1 MVPNPSSP
9 LDRLLEVADAANSL
23 RGRDLLGDIRCE
35 INDGAEVAPW
45 VRGIQLARD
54 LALLDADAA
63 YYLVDV
69 LTEAAV
75 GRGFDDDPTLHAI
88 GAEMQAIERR
98 EGLGEDEVY
107 LDASKKLAI
116 LPFVTTATL
125 DVPRIAQLCN
135 ALADE
140 ARVEIVAR
148 LLDGE
153 KCVCDLTDALET
165 GQSRLSYHLKVLK
178 DAGLV
183 TDRREGRWSYYTLAR
198 DAFLET
204 EELLSALRPRATRAP
219 KVSCC

>member
-1 MVPNPSSP
+1 M
-9 LDRLLEVADAANSL
+9 
-23 RGRDLLGDIRCE
+23 
-35 INDGAEVAPW
+35 
-45 VRGIQLARD
+45 
-54 LALLDADAA
+54 
-63 YYLVDV
+63 
-69 LTEAAV
+69 
-75 GRGFDDDPTLHAI
+75 
-88 GAEMQAIERR
+88 
-98 EGLGEDEVY
+98 
-107 LDASKKLAI
+107 
-116 LPFVTTATL
+116 ATIAL

-198 DAFLET
+198 DAFLEA
-204 EELLSALRPRATRAP
+204 EALLSFLRPKARRAA
-219 KVSCC
+219 KVGCC

>member
-1 MVPNPSSP
+1 M
-9 LDRLLEVADAANSL
+9 
-23 RGRDLLGDIRCE
+23 
-35 INDGAEVAPW
+35 
-45 VRGIQLARD
+45 
-54 LALLDADAA
+54 
-63 YYLVDV
+63 
-69 LTEAAV
+69 T
-75 GRGFDDDPTLHAI
+75 
-88 GAEMQAIERR
+88 
-98 EGLGEDEVY
+98 
-107 LDASKKLAI
+107 
-116 LPFVTTATL
+116 TTAL

-198 DAFLET
+198 DAFLEA
-204 EELLSALRPRATRAP
+204 EALLSFLRPKARRAA
-219 KVSCC
+219 KVGCC

>member
-1 MVPNPSSP
+1 MIT
-9 LDRLLEVADAANSL
+9 AA
-23 RGRDLLGDIRCE
+23 
-35 INDGAEVAPW
+35 
-45 VRGIQLARD
+45 
-54 LALLDADAA
+54 
-63 YYLVDV
+63 
-69 LTEAAV
+69 
-75 GRGFDDDPTLHAI
+75 
-88 GAEMQAIERR
+88 
-98 EGLGEDEVY
+98 
-107 LDASKKLAI
+107 
-116 LPFVTTATL
+116 L

-198 DAFLET
+198 DAFLEA
-204 EELLSALRPRATRAP
+204 EEMLSSLRPKASRAT
-219 KVSCC
+219 KVGCC